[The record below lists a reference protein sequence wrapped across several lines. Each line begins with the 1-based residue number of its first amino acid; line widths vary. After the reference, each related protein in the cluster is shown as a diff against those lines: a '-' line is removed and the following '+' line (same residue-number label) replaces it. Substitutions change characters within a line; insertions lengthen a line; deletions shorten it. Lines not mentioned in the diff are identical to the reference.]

1 MRVNHALRGPASR
14 IATVVW
20 EEQCPRAAWRC
31 LRCLQKAHGYIAQVL
46 VLRDPSVARRRNG
59 IIRVNHGLRAP
70 GAWIRHQIWE
80 EQGPNLRTSHL
91 MAPKVIWSGMLLS
104 VGYPNAQVHDPFWV
118 PSDAHPG
125 KGKSQVVGGELKAQV
140 VGGEAKASRGL
151 DRDLMRI
158 RTKVKILPS

>member
-1 MRVNHALRGPASR
+1 MKHALRGPASR

-46 VLRDPSVARRRNG
+46 VQWDPSVARRRKG
-59 IIRVNHGLRAP
+59 RIRVNHGLRAP
-70 GAWIRHQIWE
+70 GGWIRHQIWE
-80 EQGPNLRTSHL
+80 EQGPNLSTSRL
-91 MAPKVIWSGMLLS
+91 MAPKVIWWMRLS
-104 VGYPNAQVHDPFWV
+104 VGYPNAQGHDPFWV

-125 KGKSQVVGGELKAQV
+125 KGKSQVVGGVLKAQV
-140 VGGEAKASRGL
+140 VGGEAKAGRGL
-151 DRDLMRI
+151 DRDLKRT